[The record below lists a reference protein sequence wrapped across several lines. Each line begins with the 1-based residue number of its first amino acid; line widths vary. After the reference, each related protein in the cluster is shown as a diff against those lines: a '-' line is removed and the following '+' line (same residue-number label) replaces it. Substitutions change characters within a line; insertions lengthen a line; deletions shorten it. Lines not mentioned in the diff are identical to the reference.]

1 MAISDNPIMQG
12 VRGAI
17 NKQIVFRVVNGKQ
30 IVSAHP
36 DMSGVKFSPKQ
47 LRQQDRMKQAN
58 IEVRAILN
66 DEQKRNEA
74 QLRLNVQR
82 NRLRSAL
89 LSEVLLRIGK
99 EK

>member
-1 MAISDNPIMQG
+1 MAISDNPFMQG

-17 NKQIVFRVVNGKQ
+17 NKQIVFRIVNGKQ

-36 DMSGVKFSPKQ
+36 DMSGVEFSPKQ

-58 IEVRAILN
+58 IEVRAILK

-82 NRLRSAL
+82 NRLRPTL
-89 LSEVLLRIGK
+89 LSEVLLRLGK
-99 EK
+99 EN

>member
-1 MAISDNPIMQG
+1 MAISNNTLMKG
-12 VRGAI
+12 VRGSI
-17 NKQIVFRVVNGKQ
+17 NKQIVYREFFGKQ

-82 NRLRSAL
+82 NRLRPAL
-89 LSEVLLRIGK
+89 LSEVLLRLGK

>member
-1 MAISDNPIMQG
+1 MAISTNPLMKG
-12 VRGAI
+12 VRGSI
-17 NKQIVFRVVNGKQ
+17 KKQIVYREFFGKQ
-30 IVSAHP
+30 IVSGYP

-58 IEVRAILN
+58 IEVRAILK

-82 NRLRSAL
+82 NRLRPAL
-89 LSEVLLRIGK
+89 LSEVLLRLGK